1 MTKVVLITGS
11 SKGIGLAIARYLA
24 DKDYQVVLNSR
35 KPLIANVLEQFED
48 ATYPVGA
55 VVGDVTQFDDAKRML
70 LEVNNQYG
78 SVDVLVNN
86 AGITKDGL
94 ALGMSE
100 EDFNAV
106 IQTNLNGT
114 FNMCRHVSK
123 LMLKQRS
130 GTIINMSSISGILG
144 NAGQVNYAASKAG
157 VLGLTKS
164 LARELSSRSIT
175 VNAIAPGF
183 IETDMTNAL
192 SDRVKKTM
200 LEQIPLKRFGN
211 GNEIALTVEFLITNR
226 YVTGQTIEVNGG
238 MHMA

>member
-11 SKGIGLAIARYLA
+11 SKGIGLAIAHYLA

-35 KPLIANVLEQFED
+35 KPLKDEVLKKFNH
-48 ATYPVGA
+48 ATYPVGT

-70 LEVNNQYG
+70 DEVNEQYG

-130 GTIINMSSISGILG
+130 GTIINISSISGILG

-164 LARELSSRSIT
+164 LARELASRSIT

-183 IETDMTNAL
+183 IETDMTDAL

-211 GNEIALTVEFLITNR
+211 GIEIALAVEFLITNR

>member
-1 MTKVVLITGS
+1 MTKVVFITGS

-24 DKDYQVVLNSR
+24 AKDYQVVLNSR
-35 KPLIANVLEQFED
+35 KPMSEDVLELFKD
-48 ATYPVGA
+48 ARHPVGT
-55 VVGDVTQFDDAKRML
+55 VIGDITQFDETKRML
-70 LEVNNQYG
+70 DEVTNQYG
-78 SVDVLVNN
+78 SIDVLVNN
-86 AGITKDGL
+86 AGVTKDGL

-100 EDFNAV
+100 ADFNTV

-130 GTIINMSSISGILG
+130 GTIINISSISAILG

-164 LARELSSRSIT
+164 LARELASRSIT

-183 IETDMTNAL
+183 IKTDMTDVL
-192 SDRVKKTM
+192 SDRVKKAM
-200 LEQIPLKRFGN
+200 LEQIPLKRFGK
-211 GNEIALTVEFLITNR
+211 GDEIALTVEFLINNR
-226 YVTGQTIEVNGG
+226 YMTGQTIEINGG

>member
-35 KPLIANVLEQFED
+35 KPLKDEVLKQFNH
-48 ATYPVGA
+48 ATYPVGT
-55 VVGDVTQFDDAKRML
+55 VVGDVTQFEDAKRML
-70 LEVNNQYG
+70 DEVNEQHG

-106 IQTNLNGT
+106 IKTNLNGT

-130 GTIINMSSISGILG
+130 GTIINISSISGILG

-164 LARELSSRSIT
+164 LARELASRSIT

-183 IETDMTNAL
+183 IETDMTDAL

-211 GNEIALTVEFLITNR
+211 GIEIALAVEFLITNR